1 MPWATHLLLAYHL
14 DEILRTAHRIG
25 IVQPLCFAL
34 NDFTQLQGSIVAIL
48 EEALKEAKAKGDLP
62 PLFEAT

>member
-1 MPWATHLLLAYHL
+1 MHWATHLLLAYHL

-25 IVQPLCFAL
+25 IVKPPCFAL
-34 NDFTQLQGSIVAIL
+34 NDFTQLQGSIVAIQVQ
-48 EEALKEAKAKGDLP
+48 EEALKEAKGERR